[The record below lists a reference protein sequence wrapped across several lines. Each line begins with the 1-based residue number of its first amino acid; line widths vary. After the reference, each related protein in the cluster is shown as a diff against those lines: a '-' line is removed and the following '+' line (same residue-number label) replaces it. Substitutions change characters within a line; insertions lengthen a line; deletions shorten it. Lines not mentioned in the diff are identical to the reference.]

1 MPIAG
6 WFYDLLMKPLGWLGL
21 DRLRRRLVGSAR
33 GRTLEI
39 GVGTGL
45 NLDLYEPS
53 AAPLVALD
61 VDRAGLL
68 RAHRRTS
75 RALLV
80 QASVEA
86 LPFRDGVFN
95 TVVSCLVFCSVPNPA
110 AGLDEV
116 HRVLDASGE
125 LMMLEHV
132 RPAGR
137 FLGWLAR
144 SLDADVES
152 ARWWVSAKS
161 SHRRGA
167 RACRL
172 STCGLGPTP
181 TRRRARVARASLTG
195 AAPNDVFFG
204 TAPNLAGGIGRC
216 TSEGAR
222 ATLGRERERGLR
234 TLHNGPRAQPGVND
248 SAVTT
253 CMPHLR
259 THLFGMLSL
268 AAGLRRR
275 P

>member
-1 MPIAG
+1 MTTREHWDKTYADRAADQGATMPIAG

-68 RAHRRTS
+68 RAHRRVS

-116 HRVLDASGE
+116 HRVLNASGE

-137 FLGWLAR
+137 FLGWLA
-144 SLDADVES
+144 D
-152 ARWWVSAKS
+152 
-161 SHRRGA
+161 
-167 RACRL
+167 RL
-172 STCGLGPTP
+172 TP
-181 TRRRARVARASLTG
+181 MWSR
-195 AAPNDVFFG
+195 
-204 TAPNLAGGIGRC
+204 LAGGCRLNRRTAQALEPAGFRPSPPGRLLRDAVL
-216 TSEGAR
+216 ELRAR
-222 ATLGRERERGLR
+222 R
-234 TLHNGPRAQPGVND
+234 
-248 SAVTT
+248 
-253 CMPHLR
+253 
-259 THLFGMLSL
+259 
-268 AAGLRRR
+268 
-275 P
+275 